1 MLSDKGSCNNM
12 SRKRANRGDSTK
24 RNGEDKRKRARSFF
38 FSRIYAL
45 ARMWLLKKQEGEWR
59 KTSFFSFFGQTQSA
73 TALFTPLFFSG
84 WNHVQ
89 TGTDFNELK
98 SRETKRLTLAFL
110 KSSSSL
116 VRSFVRPLDS
126 LGIPDVARL
135 SVGLASLFVPAL
147 SREKKKTELTLN
159 NFSFLANWSQ
169 PA

>member
-1 MLSDKGSCNNM
+1 MGKTREREREGFFSLQDLCARSHVAAK
-12 SRKRANRGDSTK
+12 
-24 RNGEDKRKRARSFF
+24 KRKESGG
-38 FSRIYAL
+38 
-45 ARMWLLKKQEGEWR
+45 KQV
-59 KTSFFSFFGQTQSA
+59 FFSFFGQTQSA

-135 SVGLASLFVPAL
+135 SVGLASLFVPLL
-147 SREKKKTELTLN
+147 SREKKRI
-159 NFSFLANWSQ
+159 NFE
-169 PA
+169 